1 MVTQN
6 QEQTQ
11 VTETG
16 TGDAAPTGDAPEQT
30 PVTESEPSI
39 LSEIDRLNNAPEVDI
54 STPVEEPAV
63 ETSTEPKTSQPVA
76 EEKPV
81 TTEEPEP
88 KTFTEIGQKTQDSP
102 PQPTQEQFQAMQR
115 QAVEYEEIKR
125 KAAVHEEPRKYQ
137 HSMEQHGYTEEQAQ
151 QGAQQYI
158 QSRQAQQNLMQK
170 ADEYGQHILGK
181 VQASEHFARQYD
193 LGMGDLSVLRQAEN
207 PQIMEEMA
215 KKISEDRKMKT
226 ELEQLRKAQ
235 VPPQQFDNSQGQPQV
250 ASSDASWLDRYNAGD
265 RSPSAQAAARK
276 ATGLD

>member
-39 LSEIDRLNNAPEVDI
+39 LSEIDRLNNAPEVNI
-54 STPVEEPAV
+54 TTPVEEPAV
-63 ETSTEPKTSQPVA
+63 ETSTESKTPQPVA
-76 EEKPV
+76 EEKAV

-125 KAAVHEEPRKYQ
+125 KAAVHEETRKYQ
-137 HSMEQHGYTEEQAQ
+137 HSMEQQGYTEEQAQ

-235 VPPQQFDNSQGQPQV
+235 VPPQQFDNSQGE
-250 ASSDASWLDRYNAGD
+250 
-265 RSPSAQAAARK
+265 
-276 ATGLD
+276 

>member
-125 KAAVHEEPRKYQ
+125 KAAVHEETRKYQ
-137 HSMEQHGYTEEQAQ
+137 HSMEQQGYTEEQAQ

>member
-16 TGDAAPTGDAPEQT
+16 TGNAAPTEDAPEQT

-63 ETSTEPKTSQPVA
+63 ETPTEPKIPQPVA
-76 EEKPV
+76 EENAV
-81 TTEEPEP
+81 TTEEPKP

-102 PQPTQEQFQAMQR
+102 PQPTQEQLQAMQR

-125 KAAVHEEPRKYQ
+125 KAAVHEETRKYQ
-137 HSMEQHGYTEEQAQ
+137 QQLEQQGYTEEQAQ

>member
-16 TGDAAPTGDAPEQT
+16 TGAAAPTGDAPEQT

-125 KAAVHEEPRKYQ
+125 KAAVHEETRKYQ
-137 HSMEQHGYTEEQAQ
+137 HSMEQQGYTEEQAQ

>member
-39 LSEIDRLNNAPEVDI
+39 LSEIDRLNNAPEVNI
-54 STPVEEPAV
+54 TTPVEEPAV
-63 ETSTEPKTSQPVA
+63 ETSTESKTPQPVA
-76 EEKPV
+76 EEKAV

-125 KAAVHEEPRKYQ
+125 KAAVHEETRKYQ
-137 HSMEQHGYTEEQAQ
+137 HSMEQQGYTEEQAQ

-265 RSPSAQAAARK
+265 RSPSAQAEARK